1 MQIAYYAVFTCHRN
15 ETGRYNLIAAN
26 RFKDCLITSVLQSN
40 HNVKGAAEMY
50 LQILKKDLK
59 RKKAM
64 NVILLIFIILASM
77 FVSSGANN
85 IISVTTALDD
95 YLEMAD
101 APDYIAM
108 TMNKSGAVDIDEIL
122 SSAASV
128 ESFGKE
134 RILYMASDNITFE
147 DESKTTSSIN
157 PILLQSDKDISM
169 NYILDDGGILKSV
182 KSGEFY
188 MTAGIAEDIGLEI
201 GDKMTVKLG
210 GVSCELTFAGGIKDA
225 VLGSTGLS
233 IQRYII
239 SAGDFEKFI
248 SAENVEKF
256 YGGELVYIYT
266 PDMEKLLSEIKPLI
280 DNAFLAGDKALIKF
294 SYVFDM
300 MVVGLLLMVSLILV
314 AVALVILRFTIA
326 FTLTE
331 EFREIGV
338 MKAIG
343 IRNRKIRGLYLA
355 KYAALSVIGAVIGL
369 ALSFPFGEML
379 MRLSSKSIIINNQN
393 AAFANVLCAA
403 LMVVVIMLFC
413 YGCTSKVGKMSPI
426 DAVRNGQ
433 TGERFRKKSIMS
445 LGRSKLPS
453 SSFLAL
459 NDIVSS
465 PKRFG
470 IITFAFFLCLSL
482 LLILSSTVSTM
493 QSGALFNVF
502 GLADFDVSAKGEVME
517 LMTENGHENLKE
529 YLSDMEENL
538 ARNGMPARC
547 MQDIIFKLPVSHD
560 ENESSITIYQGTGT
574 TADMY
579 DYIEGTPPQSVGEA
593 ALTSLS
599 ADRLKADIGD
609 TITIKTIDGDKE
621 LIITAI
627 FQSMTN
633 MGEGVRLHE
642 DEEINY
648 IQAQST
654 YFTQIKFTDAP
665 DQKETARRIE
675 KIQKL
680 YPKLDDVSNRAESIS
695 YLLKVTDTV
704 DTIKLMVAVL
714 TIILA
719 ALITVLMERSFIV
732 KEQGEIALMKAIG
745 IRNRKIYVYHTLRF
759 VFVGGMTVIAAELFA
774 LPLTHLFIDPI
785 FRMMG
790 MELAADYVIS
800 PIEMFLVFPL
810 VILAATTT
818 SAFLTSLYTK
828 KIKSMDTAN
837 IE

>member
-1 MQIAYYAVFTCHRN
+1 
-15 ETGRYNLIAAN
+15 
-26 RFKDCLITSVLQSN
+26 
-40 HNVKGAAEMY
+40 MY

-64 NVILLIFIILASM
+64 NVILLVFIILASM
-77 FVSSGANN
+77 FVSSGVNN

-101 APDYIAM
+101 APDYLVM
-108 TMNKSGAVDIDEIL
+108 TINKAGAVDIDEIL
-122 SSAASV
+122 NAAPSV

-134 RILYMASDNITFE
+134 RVLYMDADDITFHIPLE
-147 DESKTTSSIN
+147 DDSKIVANSN
-157 PILLQSDKDISM
+157 VLQSDGDMSM
-169 NYILDDGGILKSV
+169 NYILDDGGILESV

-188 MTAGIAEDIGLEI
+188 MTAGLVEDIGLEI
-201 GDKMTVKLG
+201 GDQMTVELG
-210 GVSCELTFAGGIKDA
+210 GVSCVFTFAGSVRDA
-225 VLGSTGLS
+225 VLGSNGIS
-233 IQRYII
+233 IQRCII

-248 SAENVEKF
+248 SAENVENF
-256 YGGELVYIYT
+256 YGGEMVYIHT
-266 PDMEKLLSEIKPLI
+266 SDVEKMCTEIKPLI
-280 DNAFLAGDKALIKF
+280 DSAFFAADKALIKS

-300 MVVGLLLMVSLILV
+300 MVVGILLVVSLIFI
-314 AVALVILRFTIA
+314 AVAFVILRFTIA
-326 FTLTE
+326 FTLSE

-343 IRNRKIRGLYLA
+343 ICNRKIRGLYLA
-355 KYAALSVIGAVIGL
+355 KYMALSVIGAVIGL
-369 ALSFPFGEML
+369 VLSFPFGEML
-379 MRLSSKSIIINNQN
+379 IRLSSKSIIVNNQN
-393 AAFANVLCAA
+393 AAFVNVLCAV

-413 YGCTSKVGKMSPI
+413 YGCTGKVGKMSPI

-445 LGRSKLPS
+445 FGRSKLPATP
-453 SSFLAL
+453 FLAL

-470 IITFAFFLCLSL
+470 IITLAFFLCLSL
-482 LLILSSTVSTM
+482 LLILSTTVSTM
-493 QSGALFNVF
+493 KSGTLFNVF
-502 GLADFDVSAKGEVME
+502 GLADFDISARCGAREF
-517 LMTENGHENLKE
+517 MTEDGHEKLKE

-538 ARNGMPARC
+538 AENNMPARC
-547 MQDIIFKLPVSHD
+547 MQEIEFKLPVSHG
-560 ENESSITIYQGTGT
+560 ENESSIFIYQGTGT

-579 DYIEGTPPQSVGEA
+579 EYIEGTPPQSAGEA
-593 ALTSLS
+593 ALT
-599 ADRLKADIGD
+599 RLAANKLNANIGD

-621 LIITAI
+621 VMITAI
-627 FQSMTN
+627 FQSMLN

-648 IQAQST
+648 IQGQSVI
-654 YFTQIKFTDAP
+654 FTLIKFTDVP
-665 DQKETARRIE
+665 DQKEIARRME
-675 KIQKL
+675 RIQEF
-680 YPKLDDVSNRAESIS
+680 YPEFDGIKNRAE
-695 YLLKVTDTV
+695 YVADLLVVTDTM
-704 DTIKLMVAVL
+704 DTVKQMVVVL

-719 ALITVLMERSFIV
+719 ALITVLMERSFII

-785 FRMMG
+785 FKMMG
-790 MELAADYVIS
+790 MEIAARYVIS
-800 PIEMFLVFPL
+800 PFEMFLVFPL
-810 VILAATTT
+810 VLLAATTT
-818 SAFLTSLYTK
+818 SAFLTSLHTK
-828 KIKSMDTAN
+828 KIKSLATAN

>member
-1 MQIAYYAVFTCHRN
+1 
-15 ETGRYNLIAAN
+15 
-26 RFKDCLITSVLQSN
+26 
-40 HNVKGAAEMY
+40 MY

-64 NVILLIFIILASM
+64 NVILLVFIILASM
-77 FVSSGANN
+77 FVSSGVNN

-95 YLEMAD
+95 YLEMAG
-101 APDYIAM
+101 APDYLAA
-108 TMNKSGAVDIDEIL
+108 TMNKSGEVDIDGIL
-122 SSAASV
+122 NSAASV
-128 ESFGKE
+128 ESFGRE
-134 RILYMASDNITFE
+134 RILYMESDNVTFE
-147 DESKTTSSIN
+147 DERKTAANTIF
-157 PILLQSDKDISM
+157 LQSDADMSM
-169 NYILDDGGILKSV
+169 NYILDDGSILTSV

-188 MTAGIAEDIGLEI
+188 MTAGMAEDNGLEI

-210 GVSCELTFAGGIKDA
+210 GVSCVFTFAGGVRDA
-225 VLGSTGLS
+225 VLGSNGMS
-233 IQRYII
+233 IQRQII

-256 YGGELVYIYT
+256 YGGELVYIHT
-266 PDMEKLLSEIKPLI
+266 SDLGKLLSEIKPLSDSAI
-280 DNAFLAGDKALIKF
+280 FTADRAMIKF

-300 MVVGLLLMVSLILV
+300 LVVGILLVVSLILI
-314 AVALVILRFTIA
+314 AVAFVILRFTIT
-326 FTLTE
+326 FTLSE

-379 MRLSSKSIIINNQN
+379 MSVSSKSIIINNRN
-393 AAFANVLCAA
+393 AALVSVICAV
-403 LMVVVIMLFC
+403 LMVGVIMLFC
-413 YGCTSKVGKMSPI
+413 YGCTGKVGKMTPI

-445 LGRSKLPS
+445 LGRSKLPEAP
-453 SSFLAL
+453 FLAL

-482 LLILSSTVSTM
+482 LLIFSSTVSTM
-493 QSGALFNVF
+493 KSGTLRGAF
-502 GLADFDVSAKGEVME
+502 GLADFDISAECKVME
-517 LMTENGHENLKE
+517 FMMEDGHEKLKE

-547 MQDIIFKLPVSHD
+547 MLEMMFKLPVSHD
-560 ENESSITIYQGTGT
+560 ENEIKISIYQGTGT
-574 TADMY
+574 TADLY
-579 DYIEGTPPQSVGEA
+579 EYIEGTPPRSAGEV
-593 ALTSLS
+593 ALTRLS
-599 ADRLKADIGD
+599 ADKLKANIGD
-609 TITIKTIDGDKE
+609 TITIRTIDGDRKFM
-621 LIITAI
+621 ITAI
-627 FQSMTN
+627 FQSMYN
-633 MGEGVRLHE
+633 MGEGVRFHE

-648 IQAQST
+648 MQAQGAL
-654 YFTQIKFTDAP
+654 FTQIKFTDAP
-665 DQKETARRIE
+665 DQKEIARRME
-675 KIQKL
+675 KIREL
-680 YPKLDDVSNRAESIS
+680 YPEFDGVKDRAECIS
-695 YLLKVTDTV
+695 DMLKVAGTL
-704 DTIKLMVAVL
+704 DTIKRMVAVL

-745 IRNRKIYVYHTLRF
+745 IRNGKIYAYHTLRF
-759 VFVGGMTVIAAELFA
+759 VFVGSMTVIAAEFFA

-785 FRMMG
+785 FKMMG
-790 MELAADYVIS
+790 MELAATYVIN
-800 PIEMFLVFPL
+800 PFEMFLVFPL

-818 SAFLTSLYTK
+818 SAFLTSLHTR
-828 KIKSMDTAN
+828 KIKSLDTAN

>member
-1 MQIAYYAVFTCHRN
+1 
-15 ETGRYNLIAAN
+15 
-26 RFKDCLITSVLQSN
+26 
-40 HNVKGAAEMY
+40 MY

-64 NVILLIFIILASM
+64 NVILLVFIILASM
-77 FVSSGANN
+77 FVSSGVNN

-101 APDYIAM
+101 APDYLAM
-108 TMNKSGAVDIDEIL
+108 TMNKSCAADRDGIL
-122 SSAASV
+122 NSAASV
-128 ESFGKE
+128 ESFSKE
-134 RILYMASDNITFE
+134 KILCMTSDNITFE
-147 DESKTTSSIN
+147 DESKTASSIN
-157 PILLQSDKDISM
+157 PILLQSDEDISM
-169 NYILDDGGILKSV
+169 NYILDDGGILQSV

-188 MTAGIAEDIGLEI
+188 MTTGAAEDIGLAI

-210 GVSCELTFAGGIKDA
+210 GVSCVFTFAGGVKDA

-233 IQRYII
+233 IQRYFI
-239 SAGDFEKFI
+239 SAGDIENFI
-248 SAENVEKF
+248 SAENVEQF
-256 YGGELVYIYT
+256 YGGELIYIRAS
-266 PDMEKLLSEIKPLI
+266 DMEKMISEIKPVI
-280 DNAFLAGDKALIKF
+280 DNAFFSADKATLKL

-300 MVVGLLLMVSLILV
+300 MVVGLLLVVSLVLV

-326 FTLTE
+326 FTLSE

-343 IRNRKIRGLYLA
+343 LRNLKIRGLYLV
-355 KYAALSVIGAVIGL
+355 KYVALSVIGAAAGL
-369 ALSFPFGEML
+369 ALSFPFGEL
-379 MRLSSKSIIINNQN
+379 LVSVVPSSIIINNQN
-393 AAFANVLCAA
+393 AAFSNVICAVC
-403 LMVVVIMLFC
+403 MVGVIMLFC
-413 YGCTSKVGKMSPI
+413 YGCTGKVGKMSPI

-433 TGERFRKKSIMS
+433 TGERFRKKSMIS
-445 LGRSKLPS
+445 LGKSKLPAAP
-453 SSFLAL
+453 FLAL

-482 LLILSSTVSTM
+482 LLILSTTVSTAK
-493 QSGALFNVF
+493 SGTLFNVF
-502 GLADFDVSAKGEVME
+502 GIADFDISAKGEVME
-517 LMTENGHENLKE
+517 LMTENGHEKLKE

-547 MQDIIFKLPVSHD
+547 MQEIMFKLPVSHG
-560 ENESSITIYQGTGT
+560 ENESSVTIYQGTGT

-579 DYIEGTPPQSVGEA
+579 EYIEGTPPQSVGEA

-599 ADRLKADIGD
+599 ADRLKVDIGD

-627 FQSMTN
+627 FQSMSN

-648 IQAQST
+648 IQAQSA

-665 DQKETARRIE
+665 DQKETARRME

-680 YPKLDDVSNRAESIS
+680 YPELDDVSNRAESIS
-695 YLLKVTDTV
+695 YLLKVV
-704 DTIKLMVAVL
+704 DTIDTVKQMVVVL
-714 TIILA
+714 TFILA
-719 ALITVLMERSFIV
+719 VLITVLMERSFIV

-745 IRNRKIYVYHTLRF
+745 TRNGKIYAYHTLRF
-759 VFVGGMTVIAAELFA
+759 VFVGCMTVIAAELFA

-790 MELAADYVIS
+790 SARALDYVIN
-800 PIEMFLVFPL
+800 PFEMVLAFPL
-810 VILAATTT
+810 VILAATAA

-828 KIKSMDTAN
+828 TITALDTAN